1 MALTEL
7 SRFLRRTNSRAERG
21 ERAAH
26 HGLRYPRVVQTMTI
40 EAPAVT
46 ASGAAVQA
54 ECTVSEEV
62 HVIAHRSSCD

>member
-1 MALTEL
+1 
-7 SRFLRRTNSRAERG
+7 
-21 ERAAH
+21 
-26 HGLRYPRVVQTMTI
+26 MTI

-62 HVIAHRSSCD
+62 HVIVQRSS